1 MPEVC
6 PVALQQTGGDIRGA
20 IAWGAPNQE
29 GGGLEG
35 PQLGEQSL
43 GTEAVLY
50 QQQKTGQTT
59 SRAQDWPAA
68 VINSSQAR

>member
-20 IAWGAPNQE
+20 IARGARTRRE
-29 GGGLEG
+29 VVSRA

-43 GTEAVLY
+43 GTEAVLH